1 MAHGSD
7 RFARVVSRVSKVP
20 SLTCVFFAARY
31 IEFIITSY
39 IITRFVQWILVERE
53 EKERRWKKER
63 RKKRGKILIE
73 IFPRRNY
80 IYDMRHLKGEEG
92 EEEEE
97 K

>member
-1 MAHGSD
+1 MAYGSD

-20 SLTCVFFAARY
+20 SLTCTCVSFAARY
-31 IEFIITSY
+31 IEFMITNY
-39 IITRFVQWILVERE
+39 IITRFIQWILVERE

-80 IYDMRHLKGEEG
+80 IYGMRHLEG

-97 K
+97 EK